1 MKHRASIVAFLA
13 TALVFAWQAS
23 TVHFNY
29 AGNWTGLF
37 CTGASLPVPPEME
50 PGTIRS
56 VHPIGYDGQMY
67 RYIAHD
73 PFFQRGYAQYVD
85 DARLRYR
92 RILVPLA
99 AYALAGGRQSIIDYS
114 FVLVILVSVFAGCYW
129 SSCYCVLHGR
139 SVWWGLVFLLV
150 PATITSIDRMLVDGT
165 LAALFAGF
173 LLYSERRDW
182 RSLLAVCTLA
192 ALTRETGIFLAAAVV
207 LAALLKRDFRRA
219 ALFGLAVLPAVAWA
233 AFVSTHTRSSTAY
246 RITTYPLFG
255 HLKRLLV
262 FRHDPE
268 LWKQSVL
275 QITDVVALV
284 GLLVCFGLAVYSILP
299 ERVREIQICVGLFV
313 ILGLVLGLPVYLVD
327 PYGYARPVSPLLLF
341 LMLRRNPYGL
351 VAPLTLTIAVS
362 LNLVNQVAGV
372 AKGLLR

>member
-1 MKHRASIVAFLA
+1 MKHRALVVAFIA

-29 AGNWTGLF
+29 GGNWTGLF
-37 CTGASLPVPPEME
+37 CTGAIQPVPPELDAV
-50 PGTIRS
+50 TIRS
-56 VHPIGYDGQMY
+56 IHPTGYDGQMY
-67 RYIAHD
+67 RSIAHD
-73 PFFQRGYAQYVD
+73 PFFQRDYAQYVD
-85 DARLRYR
+85 DAGLRYR

-114 FVLVILVSVFAGCYW
+114 FVLVILISVFAGCYW
-129 SSCYCVLHGR
+129 SSCYCILHGR
-139 SVWWGLVFLLV
+139 SEWWGLVFLLV
-150 PATITSIDRMLVDGT
+150 PATITSIDRMLVDAT

-173 LLYSERRDW
+173 LLYTERRDW

-219 ALFGLAVLPAVAWA
+219 VLFGSAVLPAAAWA
-233 AFVSTHTRSSTAY
+233 VFVSIHTRHSTSY

-268 LWKQSVL
+268 PWKQSVL
-275 QITDVVALV
+275 QVTDVVALV
-284 GLLVCFGLAVYSILP
+284 GLLVCLGLAVYWILP

-313 ILGLVLGLPVYLVD
+313 ILGLVLGLPEYLLD
-327 PYGYARPVSPLLLF
+327 PYGYARPVSPLFLF

-351 VAPLTLTIAVS
+351 VAPLTLTLAVS

>member
-1 MKHRASIVAFLA
+1 M
-13 TALVFAWQAS
+13 LVLAWQAS

-29 AGNWTGLF
+29 MGNWTGLF
-37 CTGASLPVPPEME
+37 CTGATLPVPPELD
-50 PGTIRS
+50 PGTMRS
-56 VHPIGYDGQMY
+56 IHPIGYDGQMY

-114 FVLVILVSVFAGCYW
+114 FVLVILISVFAGCYW
-129 SSCYCVLHGR
+129 SSCYSVLHGR
-139 SVWWGLVFLLV
+139 SEWWGLVFLLV
-150 PATITSIDRMLVDGT
+150 PATITSIDRLLVDGT

-173 LLYSERRDW
+173 LVYSERRDW
-182 RSLLAVCTLA
+182 RGLLAVCTLA
-192 ALTRETGIFLAAAVV
+192 VLARDTGIFLPAAVV

-219 ALFGLAVLPAVAWA
+219 ALFCLAVLPAAAWA
-233 AFVSTHTRSSTAY
+233 IFVSNHTRPSTAY
-246 RITTYPLFG
+246 QIATFPLLG
-255 HLKRLLV
+255 HMQRFLV

-268 LWKQSVL
+268 PWVQTILRIS
-275 QITDVVALV
+275 DVIALA
-284 GLLVCFGLAVYSILP
+284 GLLLCLGLAVYWILP

-313 ILGLVLGLPVYLVD
+313 ILGLVLGSPSHLIE

-341 LMLRRNPYGL
+341 LMLRQVPYGL
-351 VAPLTLTIAVS
+351 VASLTLILPVG
-362 LNLVNQVAGV
+362 LNLVGQVAGV